1 MTEKERAE
9 LYELLDALI
18 YAHLSVQQCR
28 RDKTLH
34 AVERFVDGLVDSA
47 DKKAKLVVQHAQSA
61 GNP

>member
-1 MTEKERAE
+1 MTDEQKAE
-9 LYELLDALI
+9 LHELLDALI

-61 GNP
+61 GSP